1 MSNNQKIVDDIL
13 KKVEIINNLEKNH
26 NKINIVNAGLLKAG
40 KSELF
45 NAISGKQFFET
56 GVVRTTIENKKLDL
70 DNYVLIDT
78 PGLDANFEDS
88 KMAFDGYKDAD
99 IIVFVHN
106 AVDGELNK
114 IEIESI
120 KEIMKL
126 FEDSKVFFDSSILV
140 VTHVDQLQNEE
151 EEEQIL
157 NIINHQIKKL
167 FKDEFL
173 YTIGVDSM
181 SCVKGLKE
189 NKNLLVKSS
198 NIFNLKFMIE
208 EIIKEEK
215 SCFNSIIN
223 KLKIDCNQDIK

>member
-151 EEEQIL
+151 EEEQNPL
-157 NIINHQIKKL
+157 MGNQQ
-167 FKDEFL
+167 FKACQNL
-173 YTIGVDSM
+173 SG
-181 SCVKGLKE
+181 GL
-189 NKNLLVKSS
+189 
-198 NIFNLKFMIE
+198 
-208 EIIKEEK
+208 
-215 SCFNSIIN
+215 
-223 KLKIDCNQDIK
+223 